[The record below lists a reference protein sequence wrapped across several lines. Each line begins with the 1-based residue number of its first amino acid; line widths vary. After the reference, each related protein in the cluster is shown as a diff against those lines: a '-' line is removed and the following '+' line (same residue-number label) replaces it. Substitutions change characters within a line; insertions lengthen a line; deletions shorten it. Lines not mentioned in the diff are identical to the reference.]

1 MKDLRKDRR
10 AENKGELGHVGQ
22 GGDMSGV
29 GSRCNRRMLVE
40 RGNKKAEEDAAKH
53 EKDSQKAEGGVTR
66 LKTNGNTELIE
77 DWE

>member
-1 MKDLRKDRR
+1 MKDLRKDRC

-53 EKDSQKAEGGVTR
+53 EKDG
-66 LKTNGNTELIE
+66 
-77 DWE
+77 